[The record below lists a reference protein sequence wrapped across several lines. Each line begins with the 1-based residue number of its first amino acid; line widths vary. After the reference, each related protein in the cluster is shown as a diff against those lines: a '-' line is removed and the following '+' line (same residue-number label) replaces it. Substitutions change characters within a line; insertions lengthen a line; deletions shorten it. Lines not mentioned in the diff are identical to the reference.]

1 MGAWST
7 GKTSMKI
14 AILGT
19 RGIPANY
26 SGFETSVEETSW
38 RLAKRGHDVYVYC
51 RTNNIETDASEY
63 RGVKLIKLPSIQSKH
78 LDTPVHTTLSV
89 LHLFAS
95 RLRPDIIQVYGVGN
109 SLWLPFLRLARVP
122 IVSVVD
128 GLDWQRRK
136 WGAFAKRFLRF
147 SEKLALRWSTEYVV
161 DSQTVIKYYQANYK
175 KHPVYIPYGANVPKT
190 MTSDSFV
197 REKGLMPNEYILFV
211 GRLVP
216 EKGVHHLISA
226 FERVKTDKNLVIVG
240 DNIHD
245 REYVTSLKN
254 TKDSRIRFLGFVYGE
269 SYQQLNSH
277 AYIYVQPSELEGTS
291 PALLGAMGF
300 GNCVVVSDIPENLE
314 TIGNAGIA
322 FRKNDPKDLADKLQ
336 MLIDNPSEVGKYKR
350 LAIERVQKHYSWE
363 VVTDQYEQLF
373 YRLLNE
379 FSQK

>member
-1 MGAWST
+1 
-7 GKTSMKI
+7 
-14 AILGT
+14 
-19 RGIPANY
+19 
-26 SGFETSVEETSW
+26 
-38 RLAKRGHDVYVYC
+38 
-51 RTNNIETDASEY
+51 
-63 RGVKLIKLPSIQSKH
+63 
-78 LDTPVHTTLSV
+78 
-89 LHLFAS
+89 
-95 RLRPDIIQVYGVGN
+95 
-109 SLWLPFLRLARVP
+109 
-122 IVSVVD
+122 
-128 GLDWQRRK
+128 
-136 WGAFAKRFLRF
+136 
-147 SEKLALRWSTEYVV
+147 
-161 DSQTVIKYYQANYK
+161 
-175 KHPVYIPYGANVPKT
+175 

-363 VVTDQYEQLF
+363 VVTDQYEQVCLGVWTV
-373 YRLLNE
+373 
-379 FSQK
+379 